1 MTASTRPK
9 PGDRLALAGTVA
21 LMGFAA
27 ALQISIAASQLL
39 LTAAIV
45 CWVGSLV
52 LNREKP
58 EVPPIFWPL
67 AAYGGVTLV
76 SVAFSID
83 PWTSFLDSKQLLLFL
98 VVPAVYGLARG
109 RHATTLLYVVISVGA
124 ITAAIGIVQYAI
136 LHYDHLGQR
145 PQGTMGHYMT
155 YSGLLMLVAVSAL
168 ATALYGRGD
177 RIWPA
182 LVMPALLVA
191 LSVTFTRSAWI
202 GTGLAVGV
210 LLAIRNLKL
219 LLVVPIVVALFLVAA
234 PSGITGRIYSIFDP
248 LNPTNRD
255 RVAMLHAG
263 AAMIREHPITGVGPN
278 MVERVYPDYRHA
290 LAVEP
295 VNPHL
300 HNVPVQIAAER
311 GIPALAVWLW
321 FIANAAILTGR
332 KLRTGDRFL
341 PAVGL
346 AAIVGMLGAG
356 MFEHNF
362 GDSEFLML
370 FLTLLTLPFAAEKG
384 EEAKG
389 ANSSSVSVQACVN

>member
-1 MTASTRPK
+1 
-9 PGDRLALAGTVA
+9 
-21 LMGFAA
+21 
-27 ALQISIAASQLL
+27 
-39 LTAAIV
+39 
-45 CWVGSLV
+45 
-52 LNREKP
+52 
-58 EVPPIFWPL
+58 
-67 AAYGGVTLV
+67 
-76 SVAFSID
+76 
-83 PWTSFLDSKQLLLFL
+83 
-98 VVPAVYGLARG
+98 
-109 RHATTLLYVVISVGA
+109 
-124 ITAAIGIVQYAI
+124 
-136 LHYDHLGQR
+136 
-145 PQGTMGHYMT
+145 
-155 YSGLLMLVAVSAL
+155 
-168 ATALYGRGD
+168 
-177 RIWPA
+177 
-182 LVMPALLVA
+182 
-191 LSVTFTRSAWI
+191 
-202 GTGLAVGV
+202 
-210 LLAIRNLKL
+210 
-219 LLVVPIVVALFLVAA
+219 
-234 PSGITGRIYSIFDP
+234 
-248 LNPTNRD
+248 
-255 RVAMLHAG
+255 LHAG